1 MAGYYRAFA
10 FDYDGTL
17 TQLTRPSDATLNAIS
32 SARQRG
38 DLAIL
43 ATGRILSEL
52 RADFP
57 DVDDHFDAIVAENGA
72 VVSDRRGKRAL
83 VDRVPRSLEDEL
95 LRRGVPVRAGDV
107 LLACDGTYA
116 HTVFE
121 AVTDSGL
128 ECQIVRNRSAL
139 MVLPSGVT
147 KGTGLFE
154 ILGDLGVSRH
164 STIAIGDAE
173 NDHTFLDVCEVGVAV
188 ANAVP
193 SLKAHADLVLDTPD
207 GEGVTALL
215 NGPIGTGSQP
225 IASRRWRL
233 AIGTDSVTGEQTRIP
248 ASQANIVILGASGA
262 GKSHLAGLIVEQLTD
277 AGYSTLVVDVEGE
290 HEGLT
295 QMRGV
300 LKAGSDERLP
310 TPQEVPRLLRHRF
323 GSVVLDL
330 CHLGQDQ
337 RSSYL
342 AALPAVI
349 EAERARTGLPHWA
362 VLDEAHCI
370 LALDPCLAIMSAS
383 AYRGYLMITYRADA
397 LDRLPAMC
405 IDVLILLPE
414 TDADQIEAAARL
426 MGVAET
432 DIEAS
437 LAQAAAGDALLIRE
451 GQVRLFT
458 VGQRRT
464 AHERHQHKYMVGEL
478 PDYLRFY
485 FNDENHTPAR
495 NLPELAAVIE
505 HAEAAVVL
513 NHCLSH
519 DFSRWITTVLHEG
532 KLGRDVL
539 AAERRCHVSD
549 PGACQSLLATAI
561 GRRAAFAAS
570 VAPRSATT

>member
-17 TQLTRPSDATLNAIS
+17 TELTRPSEEVLTAIAA
-32 SARQRG
+32 ARQRG
-38 DLAIL
+38 DLVVL
-43 ATGRILSEL
+43 ATGRILTEL

-72 VVSDRRGKRAL
+72 VISDQRGKRAL

-107 LLACDGTYA
+107 LLACDAAYA

-128 ECQIVRNRSAL
+128 ECQLIRNRAAL

-154 ILGDLGVSRH
+154 VLGDLGVSRH

-193 SLKAHADLVLDTPD
+193 SLKEHADLVLDAPD
-207 GEGVTALL
+207 GQGVCELL
-215 NGPIGTGSQP
+215 NGPIGAGARTINSP
-225 IASRRWRL
+225 RWRL
-233 AIGTDSVTGEQTRIP
+233 TVGQDRRGEDVRIP
-248 ASQANIVILGASGA
+248 ASHTNVVILGGSGA
-262 GKSHLAGLIVEQLTD
+262 GKSHLAGLIVEELT
-277 AGYSTLVVDVEGE
+277 AGGYSTLVVDVEGE

-310 TPQEVPRLLRHRF
+310 TPQEVARLLRHRF

-330 CHLGQDQ
+330 SQLGDAQ
-337 RSSYL
+337 RGSYL

-349 EAERARTGLPHWA
+349 ESERARTGLPHWA
-362 VLDEAHCI
+362 VLDESHCM
-370 LALDPCLAIMSAS
+370 LNLDPCLAIMSAS
-383 AYRGYLMITYRADA
+383 AYRGYLMITYQSEV
-397 LDRLPAMC
+397 LERLKAMSP
-405 IDVLILLPE
+405 DVLFLMPE
-414 TDADQIEAAARL
+414 TDSVQIQAAADL
-426 MGVAET
+426 MGVDTA
-432 DIEAS
+432 DINAC
-437 LAQAAAGDALLIRE
+437 LAQATYDQALLLTG
-451 GQVRLFT
+451 GQVCGFT
-458 VGQRRT
+458 VGHRRT
-464 AHERHQHKYMVGEL
+464 SHVRHQHKYVIADL

-485 FNDENHTPAR
+485 FNDSAHSTAGSVA
-495 NLPELAAVIE
+495 ELRRYVE
-505 HAEAAVVL
+505 QGEPSVVL
-513 NHCLSH
+513 RHCLSH
-519 DFSRWITTVLHEG
+519 DFSRWITNVLHESE
-532 KLGRDVL
+532 LGLAVL
-539 AAERRCHVSD
+539 AAERRCDAGD
-549 PGACQSLLATAI
+549 PRGCQRMMTSALRQ
-561 GRRAAFAAS
+561 GDQAA
-570 VAPRSATT
+570 